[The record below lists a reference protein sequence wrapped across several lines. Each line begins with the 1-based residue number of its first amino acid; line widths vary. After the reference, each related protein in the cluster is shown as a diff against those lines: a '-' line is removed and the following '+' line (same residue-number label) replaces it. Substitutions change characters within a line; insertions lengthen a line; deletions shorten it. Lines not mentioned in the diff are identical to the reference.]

1 MKTMAS
7 ATSLPPHLQRYV
19 VDQDYGSYTPRDQSV
34 WRHVMK
40 RLKSHLE
47 GRAHP
52 TYLRGLDETGIGLD
66 EIPRLETMNEKL
78 AKLGWSCVGVR
89 GFIPPAVF
97 TEMQARCILAI
108 AADIRSHKTIMYTP
122 APDIIHESA
131 GHAPIIADAAY
142 ASYLKTV
149 GEVGFKAIASAE
161 DRALFEGIRN
171 LSVVKEDPLATADDV
186 QHAQNRLDAA
196 AKSVRYV
203 SESTRASR
211 LYWWTA
217 EYGMVGT
224 VEQPRLYG
232 AGLLSSI
239 GEAQHCLTPEVRKLP
254 LTVECANTAYDI
266 TRMQPQL
273 FVAKDFKHLNDVLSD
288 FKHSLAYIRGGDY
301 GLDEALRSRAVNHL
315 VLRKRGGE
323 AIKSADKS
331 AGAIEVT
338 GEVREVHRAGKDT
351 GPGLTASVIELAG
364 PTMIST
370 NGKCT
375 EIPKRIDAV
384 VLIGSERLPERGR
397 FSMRLASGVEAS
409 GYVVDGPEVVDFR
422 VWLHGRPVAVSTWAY
437 VAVAEAIPSVA
448 GGPADPQRWDEYFG
462 PLDSFTAGNSENLAR
477 QRKAD
482 ELPRELASLYSEVR
496 TMRASK
502 KTGQQGTLL
511 GEKDRARLGQILE
524 DSKKFGEETLL
535 RDEVNELL
543 QAN

>member
-1 MKTMAS
+1 MSTARVE
-7 ATSLPPHLQRYV
+7 LPPHLQRYV
-19 VDQDYGSYTPRDQSV
+19 VEQDYASYTPRDQSV
-34 WRHVMK
+34 WRHVMR
-40 RLKSHLE
+40 RLSTHLE
-47 GRAHP
+47 SRAHP
-52 TYLRGLDETGIGLD
+52 SYLRGLAETGIELE
-66 EIPRLETMNEKL
+66 EIPRLETMNQKL
-78 AKLGWSCVGVR
+78 ERLGWRCVGVR

-97 TEMQARCILAI
+97 TEMQARGILAI

-131 GHAPIIADAAY
+131 GHAPIIADAGYAAY
-142 ASYLKTV
+142 VRSA

-171 LSVVKEDPLATADDV
+171 LSVVKEDPMATPDDV
-186 QHAQNRLDAA
+186 EHAQARLDAA

-224 VEQPRLYG
+224 VDHPKLYG

-239 GEAQHCLTPEVRKLP
+239 GEAEHCLTPEVRKLP
-254 LTVECANTAYDI
+254 LSVECANIAYDI

-273 FVAKDFKHLNDVLSD
+273 FVARDFRHLNDVLAD

-323 AIKSADKS
+323 S
-331 AGAIEVT
+331 IEVT
-338 GEVREVHRAGKDT
+338 GEIREIHRAGKDT
-351 GPGLTASVIELAG
+351 GPGLTASVIELVG

-384 VLIGSERLPERGR
+384 VLIGDEKLPPRGR
-397 FSMRLASGVEAS
+397 FSIHFASGVEAS
-409 GYVVDGPEVVDFR
+409 GYVVEGHEVVDFR
-422 VWLHGRPVAVSTWAY
+422 VWLHGRQIPVSTWSY

-448 GGPADPQRWDEYFG
+448 GGPADPQKWDEYFG
-462 PLDSFTAGNSENLAR
+462 SLDSFTAGNSEALAR
-477 QRKAD
+477 QRKAE
-482 ELPRELASLYSEVR
+482 ELPQELAALYAEVR
-496 TMRASK
+496 TMRRAK
-502 KTGQQGTLL
+502 KIDRKRL
-511 GEKDRARLGQILE
+511 GEIAEAGKR
-524 DSKKFGEETLL
+524 FGDEPLL
-535 RDEVNELL
+535 RDEVDELL
-543 QAN
+543 TAH

>member
-7 ATSLPPHLQRYV
+7 ANSLPPHLQRYV

-47 GRAHP
+47 ARAHP
-52 TYLRGLDETGIGLD
+52 TYLRGLDETGISLD
-66 EIPRLETMNEKL
+66 EIPRLEAMNEKL
-78 AKLGWSCVGVR
+78 ARLGWSCVGVR
-89 GFIPPAVF
+89 GFVPPAVF

-131 GHAPIIADAAY
+131 GHAPIISDAAY

-171 LSVVKEDPLATADDV
+171 LSVVKEDPLATPDDV
-186 QHAQNRLDAA
+186 EHAQARLDAA

-217 EYGMVGT
+217 EYGLVGT
-224 VEQPRLYG
+224 LDQPRLYG

-273 FVAKDFKHLNDVLSD
+273 FVAKDFKHLNEVLSD

-323 AIKSADKS
+323 AI
-331 AGAIEVT
+331 EVT
-338 GEVREVHRAGKDT
+338 GEVREVHRSGKDT

-364 PTMIST
+364 PTMIT
-370 NGKCT
+370 TGGKCT

-384 VLIGSERLPERGR
+384 VLIGNEKLPERGR
-397 FSMRLASGVEAS
+397 FSIRLASGVEAS
-409 GYVVDGPEVVDFR
+409 GYVVDGHEVVDFR
-422 VWLHGRPVAVSTWAY
+422 VWLHGRPVAVTTWAY

-482 ELPRELASLYSEVR
+482 ELPRELAALYSEVR
-496 TMRASK
+496 GMRASK
-502 KTGQQGTLL
+502 KT
-511 GEKDRARLGQILE
+511 DRARLGQILE
-524 DSKKFGEETLL
+524 DSKKFGDESLL

>member
-1 MKTMAS
+1 MSTARVE
-7 ATSLPPHLQRYV
+7 LPPHLQRYV
-19 VDQDYGSYTPRDQSV
+19 VEQDYASYTPRDQSV
-34 WRHVMK
+34 WRHVMR
-40 RLKSHLE
+40 RLSSHLE
-47 GRAHP
+47 SRAHSS
-52 TYLRGLDETGIGLD
+52 YLRGLAETGIELE

-78 AKLGWSCVGVR
+78 ERLGWRCVGVR

-97 TEMQARCILAI
+97 TEMQARGILAI

-131 GHAPIIADAAY
+131 GHAPIIADAGYAAY
-142 ASYLKTV
+142 VRSA

-171 LSVVKEDPLATADDV
+171 LSVVKEDPMATADDIE
-186 QHAQNRLDAA
+186 HAQARLDAA

-224 VEQPRLYG
+224 VDHPKLYG

-239 GEAQHCLTPEVRKLP
+239 GEAEHCLTPEVRKLP
-254 LTVECANTAYDI
+254 LSVECANIAYDI

-273 FVAKDFKHLNDVLSD
+273 FVARDFRHLNDVLAD

-323 AIKSADKS
+323 S
-331 AGAIEVT
+331 IEVT
-338 GEVREVHRAGKDT
+338 GEIREIHRAGKDT
-351 GPGLTASVIELAG
+351 GPGLTASVIELVG

-384 VLIGSERLPERGR
+384 VLIGDEKLPSRGR
-397 FSMRLASGVEAS
+397 FSIRFASGVEAS
-409 GYVVDGPEVVDFR
+409 GYVVEGHEVVDFR
-422 VWLHGRPVAVSTWAY
+422 VWLHGRQIPVSTWAY

-448 GGPADPQRWDEYFG
+448 GGPADPQKWDEYFG
-462 PLDSFTAGNSENLAR
+462 SLDSFTAGNSEALAR
-477 QRKAD
+477 QRKAE
-482 ELPRELASLYSEVR
+482 ELPAELAALYAEVR
-496 TMRASK
+496 VMRRGK
-502 KTGQQGTLL
+502 KTDRKRL
-511 GEKDRARLGQILE
+511 GEILE
-524 DSKKFGEETLL
+524 AGRRFGEEPLL
-535 RDEVNELL
+535 RSEVEELL
-543 QAN
+543 SAN

>member
-1 MKTMAS
+1 MSPARVE
-7 ATSLPPHLQRYV
+7 LPPHLQRYV
-19 VDQDYGSYTPRDQSV
+19 VEQDYASYTPRDQSV
-34 WRHVMK
+34 WRHVMR
-40 RLKSHLE
+40 RLSRHLE
-47 GRAHP
+47 TRAHG
-52 TYLRGLDETGIGLD
+52 TYLRGLAETGIELD
-66 EIPRLETMNEKL
+66 EIPKLETMNEKL
-78 AKLGWSCVGVR
+78 DRLGWRCVGVR

-97 TEMQARCILAI
+97 TEMQARGILAI

-142 ASYLKTV
+142 AAYLKSC

-171 LSVVKEDPLATADDV
+171 LSVVKEDPLATPEDV
-186 QHAQNRLDAA
+186 EHAQARLDAA

-217 EYGMVGT
+217 EYGLVGT
-224 VEQPRLYG
+224 LEQPKLYG

-239 GEAQHCLTPEVRKLP
+239 GEAEHCLTAEVRKLP
-254 LTVECANTAYDI
+254 LSVECANTAYDI

-273 FVAKDFKHLNDVLSD
+273 FVARDFRHLNDVLAD

-315 VLRKRGGE
+315 VLRTRGGE
-323 AIKSADKS
+323 S
-331 AGAIEVT
+331 IELT
-338 GEVREVHRAGKDT
+338 GEVREIHRAGKDT

-384 VLIGSERLPERGR
+384 VLIGDAKLPLRGR
-397 FSMRLASGVEAS
+397 FSVRFESGVEAS
-409 GYVVDGPEVVDFR
+409 GYVVDGHEVVDFR
-422 VWLHGRPVAVSTWAY
+422 VWLHGRQIPVSTWAY

-462 PLDSFTAGNSENLAR
+462 ALDSFTAGNSEALAR
-477 QRKAD
+477 QRKSEELPVDLAALYAEVRVMRRSKKVDRKRLTAILEEARRFGDEALLREEVD
-482 ELPRELASLYSEVR
+482 ELL
-496 TMRASK
+496 T
-502 KTGQQGTLL
+502 T
-511 GEKDRARLGQILE
+511 
-524 DSKKFGEETLL
+524 
-535 RDEVNELL
+535 N
-543 QAN
+543 